1 MVDIMQVVKFL
12 ECLGLLIKDLTQTT
26 EMKQTKKKWISW
38 YDKLARLWVN
48 KFKIR
53 YKQDYG
59 ETSLR

>member
-1 MVDIMQVVKFL
+1 MVKFL